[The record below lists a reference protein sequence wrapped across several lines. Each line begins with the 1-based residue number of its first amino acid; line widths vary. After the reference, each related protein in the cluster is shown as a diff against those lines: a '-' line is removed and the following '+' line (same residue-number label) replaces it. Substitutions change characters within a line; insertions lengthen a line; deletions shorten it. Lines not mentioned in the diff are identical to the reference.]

1 MHEFKVSNYAS
12 ESTVD
17 SAWWW
22 RGYAFTVNNPV
33 KIYKLLAGVRSTGA
47 NIGLY
52 ESGGTYGHVPQTL
65 LFGSKINTTGRGIE
79 INIPK
84 ALELDVGQHY
94 VLAQGFLTSTRAAA
108 HTVDD
113 WDQAAMVAAEPWIN
127 YWFPIGTDFDPEAC
141 LLWAGGGDLSYIIG
155 KAAEHDSGR
164 VPGRPDIGMVGL
176 FEGKLFEMWAKVGGA
191 WKDVVDVSG
200 KVGTWKEA
208 TDFIP
213 KVGGTWKE

>member
-1 MHEFKVSNYAS
+1 VHEFKVSNYAS

-52 ESGGTYGHVPQTL
+52 ESGGTYGHVPQKL

-94 VLAQGFLTSTRAAA
+94 VLAQGFLTGHRPQRTQL
-108 HTVDD
+108 T
-113 WDQAAMVAAEPWIN
+113 
-127 YWFPIGTDFDPEAC
+127 IG
-141 LLWAGGGDLSYIIG
+141 I
-155 KAAEHDSGR
+155 
-164 VPGRPDIGMVGL
+164 RPRWLKRNLGL
-176 FEGKLFEMWAKVGGA
+176 ITGFR
-191 WKDVVDVSG
+191 
-200 KVGTWKEA
+200 
-208 TDFIP
+208 
-213 KVGGTWKE
+213 